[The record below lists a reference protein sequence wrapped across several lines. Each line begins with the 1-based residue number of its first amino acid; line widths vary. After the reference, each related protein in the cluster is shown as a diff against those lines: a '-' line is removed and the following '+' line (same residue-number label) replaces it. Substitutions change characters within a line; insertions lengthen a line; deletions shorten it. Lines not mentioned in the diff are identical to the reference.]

1 MLFWPR
7 SAPNGWLPQPDG
19 IRHRN
24 SEREYLV
31 TGTPMGS
38 SPVARQAGPILQR
51 VGALRITQL
60 FSRVG
65 GVRWGD
71 AYVCHAS
78 GTRRRLSRMRMLVLK
93 RSSSTDPIIW

>member
-1 MLFWPR
+1 MNAPLPCVPRGAETGGMARHHSTRHPLFRQRWFADDIIITCVR
-7 SAPNGWLPQPDG
+7 WHLRFNLS
-19 IRHRN
+19 
-24 SEREYLV
+24 LV

-71 AYVCHAS
+71 AYVC
-78 GTRRRLSRMRMLVLK
+78 LVAQ
-93 RSSSTDPIIW
+93 